1 MDETYNDI
9 DGILLGF
16 GKTNA
21 DVKKQTKHISKHLA
35 YKVIWKYTDKKK
47 VLPCFWRFYPVI
59 CRVPSKY
66 YSI

>member
-47 VLPCFWRFYPVI
+47 GVTMFLEILPCYL
-59 CRVPSKY
+59 
-66 YSI
+66 

>member
-21 DVKKQTKHISKHLA
+21 DVKKPNQTH
-35 YKVIWKYTDKKK
+35 
-47 VLPCFWRFYPVI
+47 
-59 CRVPSKY
+59 
-66 YSI
+66 

>member
-21 DVKKQTKHISKHLA
+21 DVKKLTKHISKHLA
-35 YKVIWKYTDKKK
+35 YEVIFKYTD
-47 VLPCFWRFYPVI
+47 
-59 CRVPSKY
+59 
-66 YSI
+66 